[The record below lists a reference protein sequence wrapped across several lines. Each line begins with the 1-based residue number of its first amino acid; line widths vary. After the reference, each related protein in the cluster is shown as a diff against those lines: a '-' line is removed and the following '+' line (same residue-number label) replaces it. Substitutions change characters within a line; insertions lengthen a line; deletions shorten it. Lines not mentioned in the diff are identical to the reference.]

1 MVTILQNVTF
11 NIDALH
17 SAYANGVDPVD
28 IVRECFH
35 RIEITADPGIFLHLI
50 DQSVVEAEA
59 ASLGAFDPIAKPLWG
74 VPFAI
79 KDNIDA
85 AGAPTTAGCPDFAYI
100 AEKDAFVVARLRAAG
115 ALLIGKTNLDQ
126 FATGLVGVRTPYPV
140 PKNAIDPVMVPG
152 GSSSGSAVSVS
163 HGIVSFAL
171 GTDTA
176 GSGRV
181 PAALNNVV
189 GLKPSLGALSNSGV
203 IPACR
208 SLDTIS
214 IFALCVQDAYR
225 VFQSAAGY
233 DPNDSYARDIP
244 AYDLGSPPSRFLV
257 GIPNTAS
264 RVFFG
269 DDAQAESFNESLKSI
284 TAIGG
289 EIVEVDF
296 KPFYDVA
303 EMLYGGVWV
312 AERYAALDEVLKSNP
327 DFLHPTTRQ
336 VIDVANQFNAV
347 DTFKSMYRLQDLKR
361 LIEPVLT
368 SVDILCVPTIP
379 TFVSIDDIS
388 ADPIGPNSKLGVYTN
403 FVNLLDMCGLA
414 VPMATRRDNRP
425 GGVTLLAA
433 AGRDVDIAEIASVL
447 HQHSGVRMG
456 ATDWPLPEPTSTS
469 TRVRGNEIAVA
480 VVGAH
485 MTGLPLNHE
494 LTRLG
499 ARFLRAEKTSSDY
512 RLFSL
517 PGGPPIR
524 PGLIR
529 VEDGAAIDLEVWALP
544 LNVFGTFMA
553 GIPHPLGIGTLTLAD
568 GSLVNGF
575 ICEHYATENA
585 EDITHFGG
593 WRTYLGEFSQKFA

>member
-1 MVTILQNVTF
+1 MVTILQNVIF
-11 NIDALH
+11 NIDAIH
-17 SAYANGVDPVD
+17 SAYANGACPVD

-74 VPFAI
+74 IPFAI

-85 AGAPTTAGCPDFAYI
+85 AGAPTTAGCPDFSYVAK
-100 AEKDAFVVARLRAAG
+100 KDAFVVARLRAAG

-140 PKNAIDPVMVPG
+140 PKNAIDPVIVPG

-225 VFQSAAGY
+225 VFQTAVGY
-233 DPNDSYARDIP
+233 DPSDSYARDIP
-244 AYDLGSPPSRFLV
+244 AYDLGSPPGHFSV
-257 GIPNTAS
+257 GVPNAAS

-289 EIVEVDF
+289 KIVEVDF

-312 AERYAALDEVLKSNP
+312 AERYAALYEVLKNNP

-336 VIDVANQFNAV
+336 VIDAANQFNAV

-361 LIEPVLT
+361 LIEPALT

-379 TFVSIDDIS
+379 TFVSLDDIT
-388 ADPIGPNSKLGVYTN
+388 ADPISPNSKLGVYTN

-414 VPMATRRDNRP
+414 VPMATRLDNRP
-425 GGVTLLAA
+425 GGITLLAA

-447 HQHSGVRMG
+447 HQRSGVRMG
-456 ATDWPLPEPTSTS
+456 ATDWPLPKPMSPS
-469 TRVRGNEIAVA
+469 IRVRGNEIAVA

-517 PGGPPIR
+517 SGGPPIR

-544 LNVFGTFMA
+544 LNMFGTFMA

-568 GSLVNGF
+568 GSLVKGF
-575 ICEHYATENA
+575 ICEWYATENA

-593 WRTYLGEFSQKFA
+593 WRKYLGIL